1 MIALKSVFN
10 EVFFGLP
17 TAPISAMY
25 DAPLF
30 INFGLNDLCL
40 LPSCVYLIPLIDDN
54 GEEMEML
61 LYNAMQDNNVEE
73 FKVNWKLEEL
83 DSNWIEN
90 EVNLID
96 EDDGFDL
103 DYYEI

>member
-1 MIALKSVFN
+1 VIA
-10 EVFFGLP
+10 E
-17 TAPISAMY
+17 
-25 DAPLF
+25 
-30 INFGLNDLCL
+30 
-40 LPSCVYLIPLIDDN
+40 DDS
-54 GEEMEML
+54 GEEREML

-83 DSNWIEN
+83 DSNWNEN

>member
-1 MIALKSVFN
+1 MEFYQNEWTVIA
-10 EVFFGLP
+10 EDG
-17 TAPISAMY
+17 
-25 DAPLF
+25 
-30 INFGLNDLCL
+30 
-40 LPSCVYLIPLIDDN
+40 N

-83 DSNWIEN
+83 DSNWNEN
-90 EVNLID
+90 QVSLTD

-103 DYYEI
+103 DYYEIQNQYKGVRDE

>member
-1 MIALKSVFN
+1 MYQIEN
-10 EVFFGLP
+10 EL
-17 TAPISAMY
+17 
-25 DAPLF
+25 
-30 INFGLNDLCL
+30 
-40 LPSCVYLIPLIDDN
+40 DDN

-83 DSNWIEN
+83 DSNWNEN
-90 EVNLID
+90 EVSLID

>member
-1 MIALKSVFN
+1 MEFYQN
-10 EVFFGLP
+10 EWTV
-17 TAPISAMY
+17 I
-25 DAPLF
+25 
-30 INFGLNDLCL
+30 
-40 LPSCVYLIPLIDDN
+40 VEDDN

-61 LYNAMQDNNVEE
+61 LYNAMQDNNVKE

-83 DSNWIEN
+83 DSNWNEN
-90 EVNLID
+90 EINLID